1 MADQHD
7 LARELLDRAQDDHV
21 AAQALLDVPAVS
33 EAIVGFHAQQAVE
46 KAFKAVL
53 AHRGVTFPF
62 THNIGLLMTLIEDA
76 GILDPPSL
84 ADVDLLTPY
93 GVALRYGAKS
103 PGTVDRRAERR
114 RGRPIVVAGGGSGG
128 PAAECLS
135 QLLGPKQRSRDDE

>member
-21 AAQALLDVPAVS
+21 AAQALLDVRAVS
-33 EAIVGFHAQQAVE
+33 DAIVGFPAQQTVE

-53 AHRGVTFPF
+53 AERGVTFPF

-76 GILDPPSL
+76 DILTPTPSL
-84 ADVDLLTPY
+84 ADADLLTPY

-103 PGTVDRRAERR
+103 PGTVDRRTALELA
-114 RGRPIVVAGGGSGG
+114 GAAVVWAR
-128 PAAECLS
+128 ELI
-135 QLLGPKQRSRDDE
+135 KD